1 MRQETESSGSK
12 AKTKSLS
19 DCVICQSSFRKEIEK
34 RHAELK
40 SDQTIKWAKEQGIK
54 LSKTLL
60 AKHCKNHKQ
69 SKSVAKKAKSD
80 NKPSSSRKTLAQKTT
95 EESNVQVSDLEFLDA
110 VRDSVYRKLIDGGLE
125 LKIDSGF
132 KAIEL
137 KNKLSDGS
145 ENENLLLKIL
155 SEIRKEE
162 LDRAQ
167 L

>member
-1 MRQETESSGSK
+1 MSEKSK
-12 AKTKSLS
+12 VPA
-19 DCVICQSSFRKEIEK
+19 
-34 RHAELK
+34 
-40 SDQTIKWAKEQGIK
+40 
-54 LSKTLL
+54 
-60 AKHCKNHKQ
+60 
-69 SKSVAKKAKSD
+69 
-80 NKPSSSRKTLAQKTT
+80 
-95 EESNVQVSDLEFLDA
+95 SDLEFLDA

-145 ENENLLLKIL
+145 ENEKLLLKIL

>member
-1 MRQETESSGSK
+1 MRQETGYSGSK

-34 RHAELK
+34 RNVESK
-40 SDQTIKWAKEQGIK
+40 SDQTIKWAKERGIK
-54 LSKTLL
+54 LSKTVL
-60 AKHCKNHKQ
+60 AKHHKDHKQ
-69 SKSVAKKAKSD
+69 SKSGTRKANPV
-80 NKPSSSRKTLAQKTT
+80 NKTSSSRKTLAPKTT
-95 EESNVQVSDLEFLDA
+95 DKSKVQVSDLEFLDA
-110 VRDSVYRKLIDGGLE
+110 VRDSVYSKLIDGGLE

-145 ENENLLLKIL
+145 ENEKLLLKIL